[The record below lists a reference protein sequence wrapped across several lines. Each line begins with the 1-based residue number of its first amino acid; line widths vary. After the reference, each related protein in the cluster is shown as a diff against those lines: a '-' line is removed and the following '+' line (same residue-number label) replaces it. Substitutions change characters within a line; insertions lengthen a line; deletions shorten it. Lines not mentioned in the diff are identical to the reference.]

1 MKTYL
6 AIWATHTTHQVS
18 MQNPWKAVVTQKT
31 QSQGW
36 FIMGMPTVH
45 THTQVVQGGGG
56 CHQHLRVVLVLVI
69 NAVMVVVMMVTSLT
83 LVVGHPDDGEMVITL
98 SMLVVVF
105 NTGGHIISTD
115 VVVLAIDVTLAG
127 WWPLLSAQWWSLWL
141 CDGSMKMLK
150 LHTDLSCGWKP
161 AENTALN
168 VRVKTHLLL
177 QVKPQRPT
185 GQSHWVCI
193 EGMSMLNFNKPFETL
208 CGVITAVM
216 LHYGHGWWL

>member
-6 AIWATHTTHQVS
+6 AIWVTHTTHQVS

-56 CHQHLRVVLVLVI
+56 CHQHPRVVLVLMI
-69 NAVMVVVMMVTSLT
+69 NA
-83 LVVGHPDDGEMVITL
+83 DDGEMVITL

-115 VVVLAIDVTLAG
+115 
-127 WWPLLSAQWWSLWL
+127 
-141 CDGSMKMLK
+141 GS
-150 LHTDLSCGWKP
+150 WKP

-185 GQSHWVCI
+185 GQSHWV
-193 EGMSMLNFNKPFETL
+193 SHTYDK
-208 CGVITAVM
+208 
-216 LHYGHGWWL
+216 HYS

>member
-36 FIMGMPTVH
+36 FIMGSPGWWWLPSASE
-45 THTQVVQGGGG
+45 GG
-56 CHQHLRVVLVLVI
+56 
-69 NAVMVVVMMVTSLT
+69 
-83 LVVGHPDDGEMVITL
+83 VGVGDQCCDGSGDDDDGEMVITL
-98 SMLVVVF
+98 SMLVMVF

-141 CDGSMKMLK
+141 CDGAMKMLK

-185 GQSHWVCI
+185 GQSHWV
-193 EGMSMLNFNKPFETL
+193 SHTYDK
-208 CGVITAVM
+208 
-216 LHYGHGWWL
+216 HYS